1 MLPAVPVVA
10 QIASCATAPTR
21 AADERARSLAGLT
34 ASVALVRALAAAVA
48 DEMGSHQGCPRRHSS
63 PPRVTRVAQRAVHV
77 HVAGSSHH
85 ASHASHGSSRCRALS
100 APQTRRPR
108 RSQRRP
114 LAGEAT
120 ACGGRGPSGPRPHA
134 RPLLRTR
141 APACPIARTRAPPQR
156 RWPRR
161 WRRCSAPTLQ
171 GHSYSYSHSH
181 ACLSPPGARR
191 PARRPVRRAAAC
203 GQGSRVIDAAAP
215 RG

>member
-1 MLPAVPVVA
+1 MLPAVPVVVRT
-10 QIASCATAPTR
+10 ASCATAPTR

-85 ASHASHGSSRCRALS
+85 ASHASHGSSHHASHASHGSSRCRALS
-100 APQTRRPR
+100 ASRTRRPR

-141 APACPIARTRAPPQR
+141 APACPTARRRAPPHR

-171 GHSYSYSHSH
+171 GHSYSYSYSHSH
-181 ACLSPPGARR
+181 ACHSPPGARR
-191 PARRPVRRAAAC
+191 PARRPVR
-203 GQGSRVIDAAAP
+203 
-215 RG
+215 